1 MRLLVSSLFF
11 ALDFFLIVGILVNN
25 NGDAPATNGEVIEE
39 VVSPDTLGEFNTFL
53 LVHPLI
59 IHFLSVNSHDF
70 FVMVTLLWSEHI
82 KTTRSSSP
90 KKHNETK
97 NTLNAL
103 KVLAMTR
110 TAFVTT
116 ALSAHGYQNL
126 YVPG

>member
-1 MRLLVSSLFF
+1 MLLHLPTDSRKQTVRMRLLVSSLFF

-53 LVHPLI
+53 SVHPLI

-82 KTTRSSSP
+82 KTTR
-90 KKHNETK
+90 
-97 NTLNAL
+97 
-103 KVLAMTR
+103 
-110 TAFVTT
+110 
-116 ALSAHGYQNL
+116 
-126 YVPG
+126 